1 MISPETRAEICR
13 LVKSEHM
20 TVTQTAKIL
29 GVHHSTV
36 QSAIERDGR
45 APTIVRV
52 KRSAL
57 DQYADFIVRKLD
69 EYPDIAASNI
79 WRMLRDRGYGGSEQM
94 VRHRVAALRGRRQ
107 KKAYLP
113 LTMYPGDEA
122 QVDWAHFGSLAV
134 GRATRK
140 LSCFV
145 MVLAHSRALFARFF
159 FDQTLESFLEGHVQA
174 FQTLGGV
181 PRQLRYDNLRAAVAE
196 RCGQTIRYN
205 PQLLE
210 MAGYYAFKPSA
221 CNPHSGNEKG
231 RVERSVRYIREG
243 FFVGKQF
250 RTIDQLNAGLSDWID
265 KVAMARPWPDDRG
278 RLVREIWHEERG
290 KLIPLPENPYCIRQ
304 ERVVRSG
311 KVPFIRFDRNDYSI
325 PFELVGQALSLSADF
340 TYVTISHET
349 RQIARHAR
357 TYSAG
362 EKIINQEHFQGITAS
377 RPGAETVAARHYLT
391 KLIPE
396 SIPLFSLMVERG
408 VGIGPATAKLFEL
421 MRTYGTQALKAA
433 IMQAV
438 ARSYG
443 SADYVAQ
450 ACEQMARKQKE
461 KPRTLPI
468 ELGSHVPG
476 ANIIVTPHDVSTY
489 DNF

>member
-13 LVKSEHM
+13 LIKSEHM
-20 TVTQTAKIL
+20 TATQTAKLL

-36 QSAIERDGR
+36 QSTIERDGR

-57 DQYADFIVRKLD
+57 DAYADFIVRKLD
-69 EYPDIAASNI
+69 EYPDISASNI

-94 VRHRVAALRGRRQ
+94 VRLRVAALRGRRQ

-122 QVDWAHFGSLAV
+122 QVDWAHFGTMAV
-134 GRATRK
+134 GKAVRK

-145 MVLAHSRALFARFF
+145 LVLAYSRALFARFF
-159 FDQTLESFLEGHVQA
+159 FDQTLESFLEGHAQA
-174 FQTLGGV
+174 FQMLGGV

-196 RCGQTIRYN
+196 RSGQTIRYN

-250 RTIDQLNAGLSDWID
+250 RTIEVLNAALSEWID

-278 RLVREIWHEERG
+278 RLVRDVYEEERG
-290 KLIPLPENPYCIRQ
+290 KLIPLPEHPYCVRQ

-325 PFELVGQALSLSADF
+325 PFELVGQPLSLSADF
-340 TYVTISHET
+340 THVVISNQA
-349 RQIARHAR
+349 RLVARHER
-357 TYSAG
+357 SFSAG
-362 EKIINQEHFQGITAS
+362 EKIINQGHFAGITAS

-396 SIPLFSLMVERG
+396 SVPLFSLMVERG

-421 MRTYGTQALKAA
+421 MQTYGGPILKAA
-433 IMQAV
+433 IAQAV

-443 SADYVAQ
+443 SAEYVAS
-450 ACEQMARKQKE
+450 ACEQILRKNKE
-461 KPRTLPI
+461 KPRAVPI
-468 ELGSHVPG
+468 ELGAHVPG
-476 ANIIVTPHDVSTY
+476 ADIVVTPHDVATY